1 MIVTTN
7 GGLEDSLVQGG
18 RIVYSYVTPTDFLI
32 ISESEVVPSHFFI
45 LFGGVILP
53 PPPLIPL
60 DMVDLTGDGLTEE
73 LIDLTTGTGGGVG
86 AVNSVVIEIDITTD
100 NDSAVIDIF
109 LLEDSFSVFLP
120 KRMAEEMTDEDI
132 DSLSSMCIIYGG
144 EKEVGQVNNAHL
156 VSFCEKSPQ
165 PN

>member
-1 MIVTTN
+1 MNNNNNNANEYAAIPWDLIRGICELHHPNPIMIVTTN

-32 ISESEVVPSHFFI
+32 ISESEVVASHFFI

-60 DMVDLTGDGLTEE
+60 DMVDLTGEEE
-73 LIDLTTGTGGGVG
+73 LIDLTTGAGGGVG

-109 LLEDSFSVFLP
+109 LFYIQLAFILLFHFIYSRKSNFCC
-120 KRMAEEMTDEDI
+120 R
-132 DSLSSMCIIYGG
+132 LS
-144 EKEVGQVNNAHL
+144 H
-156 VSFCEKSPQ
+156 
-165 PN
+165 